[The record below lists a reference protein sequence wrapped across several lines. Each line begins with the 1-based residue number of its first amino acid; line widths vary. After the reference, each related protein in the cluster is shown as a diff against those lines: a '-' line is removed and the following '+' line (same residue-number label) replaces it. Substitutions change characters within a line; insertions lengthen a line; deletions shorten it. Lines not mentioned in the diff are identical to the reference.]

1 MKPENLKPLLLWLA
15 QGFGVGRIPF
25 APGTF
30 GSLVG
35 LLWFVLL
42 LATGSI
48 WIYLAG
54 CVAGFFISVWLCGV
68 AEKILRQRDPGSVV
82 MDEITAI
89 PVCCLAWVF
98 NEWHRRGTLPSPEVF
113 FAHRQGWML
122 IAVVFALFRLFDI
135 WKPWPVRQS
144 QSLPGGWGVT
154 VDDFLAALYVAL
166 VTLPFL
172 L

>member
-1 MKPENLKPLLLWLA
+1 M
-15 QGFGVGRIPF
+15 GRIPV

-42 LATGSI
+42 LAAGSF

-54 CVAGFFISVWLCGV
+54 CAAGFFLSVWLCG
-68 AEKILRQRDPGSVV
+68 AGEKILRQRDPGSIVI
-82 MDEITAI
+82 DEITAI
-89 PVCCLAWVF
+89 PVCGLAWAF
-98 NEWHRRGTLPSPEVF
+98 REWQRHGQLPSPADLF
-113 FAHRQGWML
+113 STSRGWL
-122 IAVVFALFRLFDI
+122 FVAVLFVAFRLFDI

-154 VDDFLAALYVAL
+154 VDDFLAAAYVNLAL
-166 VTLPFL
+166 LPFWW
-172 L
+172 